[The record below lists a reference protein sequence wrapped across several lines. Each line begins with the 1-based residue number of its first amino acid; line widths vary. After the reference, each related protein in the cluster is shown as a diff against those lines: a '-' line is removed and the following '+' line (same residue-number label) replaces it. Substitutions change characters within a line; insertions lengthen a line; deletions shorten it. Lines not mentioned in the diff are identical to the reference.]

1 MNARE
6 QVDVLKHRFKNHQH
20 QTDGFTWDYTAA
32 SDEDVFDTTNVLQ
45 DTIDGLSTIILKIIN
60 PKDRPAL
67 RNQIAYLTG
76 LRQRQGEVWE
86 KRIADFQTRTN
97 NTKQWVLQN
106 ER

>member
-1 MNARE
+1 MNARD

-32 SDEDVFDTTNVLQ
+32 TDEDVFDTTNVLQ
-45 DTIDGLSTIILKIIN
+45 DTIDGLSTIILAIIS

-76 LRQRQGEVWE
+76 LRQRQSEVWE

-97 NTKQWVLQN
+97 NTKQWVLTN

>member
-1 MNARE
+1 MNARD

-32 SDEDVFDTTNVLQ
+32 TDEDVFDTTNVLQ
-45 DTIDGLSTIILKIIN
+45 DTIDGLSTIILAIIS
-60 PKDRPAL
+60 PKDKPAL

-76 LRQRQGEVWE
+76 LRQRQSEVWE
-86 KRIADFQTRTN
+86 KKLADFQTRTN